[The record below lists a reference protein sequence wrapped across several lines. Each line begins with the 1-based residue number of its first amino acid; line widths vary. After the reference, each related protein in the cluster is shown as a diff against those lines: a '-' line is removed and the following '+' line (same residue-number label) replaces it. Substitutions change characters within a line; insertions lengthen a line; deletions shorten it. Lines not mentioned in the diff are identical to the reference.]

1 MIYLIKTD
9 YIDGTLLK
17 IGYTNDRSK
26 DSRFRSYKMHNP
38 KSVVLFTIPGG
49 TEKHEKAIH
58 NKFRSFIYSDYGNE
72 WFNFDQ
78 SIIDFFTTHTTK
90 ESLENDLIEITTV
103 DSKDIPG
110 LHKEINRIVNRWLC
124 LESDTPEKLQYNYL
138 RAKQIIIDCRKAI
151 RKDIIVKEDILPY
164 LVKKYDISGDQQ
176 IQLQDET
183 IDDNVSNFLFKF
195 HSLNNFPAKMK
206 LLCTTDLT
214 DDCIKSVLNY
224 LPLTYKLYYETLGP
238 ERCYAQGYNKT
249 YLEREYKDTLFDK
262 SQLRDE
268 IYNIFEVGKRYAR
281 SEVKETLKNLY
292 TSLGYNKIPKANDL
306 EKYFKIRDCRITNKE
321 TGKKDHGFEIIK
333 IREIDKI
340 DVE

>member
-17 IGYTNDRSK
+17 IGYTK
-26 DSRFRSYKMHNP
+26 DKNKDKRFSSYKMHNP

-58 NKFRSFIYSDYGNE
+58 HKFRPFLYSGYGNE

-90 ESLENDLIEITTV
+90 DSLDNEFVGKEKVSI
-103 DSKDIPG
+103 KAIPG
-110 LHKEINRIVNRWLC
+110 LHKEINFIVNRWLC
-124 LESDTPEKLQYNYL
+124 IDSDTSERLQQNYSRIKRVIL
-138 RAKQIIIDCRKAI
+138 DCREAI
-151 RKDIIVKEDILPY
+151 KCDEILKKEDILPY
-164 LVKKYDISGDQQ
+164 LIKKYNISSEQERK
-176 IQLQDET
+176 IQESNPGNIDFFTDFYNAEDFTEKMRLVCTYEMTDE
-183 IDDNVSNFLFKF
+183 ILDF
-195 HSLNNFPAKMK
+195 
-206 LLCTTDLT
+206 
-214 DDCIKSVLNY
+214 I
-224 LPLTYKLYYETLGP
+224 PLTYKVYYKILGP

-249 YLEREYKDTLFDK
+249 YLEKEYNDMQFDK

-268 IYNIFEVGKRYAR
+268 IYNIFKVDEKYTK
-281 SEVKETLKNLY
+281 SEIKNMLKDLY
-292 TSLGYNKIPKANDL
+292 KSLGYNKIPKANDL

>member
-1 MIYLIKTD
+1 MIYLISVE
-9 YIDGTLLK
+9 YRYETLLK
-17 IGYTNDRSK
+17 IGYTADENSK
-26 DSRFRSYKMHNP
+26 KRFDNYKMHNP
-38 KSVVLFTIPGG
+38 KSVVLFKIPGG
-49 TEKHEKAIH
+49 TEQDEKNLH
-58 NKFRSFIYSDYGNE
+58 HMFRTFLYPDYGNE

-110 LHKEINRIVNRWLC
+110 LHKEINRLVNRWLC

-151 RKDIIVKEDILPY
+151 RKDIIAKEDILPY

-249 YLEREYKDTLFDK
+249 YLEREYKDMQFDK

-268 IYNIFEVGKRYAR
+268 IYNIFEVGKRYIR

-306 EKYFKIRDCRITNKE
+306 EKYFEIRSCQITNKE
-321 TGKKDHGFEIIK
+321 TGKKDHSFEIIK
-333 IREIDKI
+333 RKEIY
-340 DVE
+340 

>member
-1 MIYLIKTD
+1 MIYLISVE
-9 YIDGTLLK
+9 YRYETLLK
-17 IGYTNDRSK
+17 IGYTADKNSK
-26 DSRFRSYKMHNP
+26 KRFDNYKMHNP

-49 TEKHEKAIH
+49 TEQDEKNLH
-58 NKFRSFIYSDYGNE
+58 HMFRSFLYPDYGNE

-110 LHKEINRIVNRWLC
+110 LHKEINRLVNRWLC

-164 LVKKYDISGDQQ
+164 LVKKYDISDDQQ

-224 LPLTYKLYYETLGP
+224 LPLTYKLYYEILGP
-238 ERCYAQGYNKT
+238 DRCRACGYIKTDVEKEFRDLKFNKQDLADRIYDIFKINKKYT
-249 YLEREYKDTLFDK
+249 KYEIKD
-262 SQLRDE
+262 
-268 IYNIFEVGKRYAR
+268 
-281 SEVKETLKNLY
+281 TLKNLY
-292 TSLGYNKIPKANDL
+292 TELGYNKTPKANDL
-306 EKYFKIRDCRITNKE
+306 EKYFEIRPCKITNKE
-321 TGKKDHGFEIIK
+321 TGKQDNGFKIIK
-333 IREIDKI
+333 RKEIY
-340 DVE
+340 

>member
-58 NKFRSFIYSDYGNE
+58 NKFRSFLYSDYGNE

-110 LHKEINRIVNRWLC
+110 LHKEINRLVNRWLC
-124 LESDTPEKLQYNYL
+124 LESDTPEKLYKNYY
-138 RAKQIIIDCRKAI
+138 RIKQIITDCRNTI
-151 RKDIIVKEDILPY
+151 RNDILKEEDILPY
-164 LVKKYDISGDQQ
+164 LIEKYDISDDIQSQLYFSQDDIVIKFKGLPTFRDRMKFLCKEDIDNISDILNQ
-176 IQLQDET
+176 I
-183 IDDNVSNFLFKF
+183 
-195 HSLNNFPAKMK
+195 
-206 LLCTTDLT
+206 
-214 DDCIKSVLNY
+214 
-224 LPLTYKLYYETLGP
+224 PLVYKVYYIALGP
-238 ERCYAQGYNKT
+238 ERCKALNYEVTKIFKEFSDMQ
-249 YLEREYKDTLFDK
+249 FDK

-268 IYNIFEVGKRYAR
+268 IYKTFTIGERYTKSR
-281 SEVKETLKNLY
+281 IKETLKNLY
-292 TSLGYNKIPKANDL
+292 KFLGYNKTPKANDL
-306 EKYFKIRDCRITNKE
+306 EKYFELKECKVLVDKKSGKRDM
-321 TGKKDHGFEIIK
+321 GFEIIK

-340 DVE
+340 NVE

>member
-1 MIYLIKTD
+1 MIYLISVE
-9 YIDGTLLK
+9 YRYETLLK
-17 IGYTNDRSK
+17 IGYTADKNSK
-26 DSRFRSYKMHNP
+26 KRFDTYKMHNP

-58 NKFRSFIYSDYGNE
+58 NKFRSFLYSDYGNE

-110 LHKEINRIVNRWLC
+110 LHKEINRLVNRWLC

-164 LVKKYDISGDQQ
+164 LVKKYDISDDQQ

-224 LPLTYKLYYETLGP
+224 LPLTYKLYYEILGP
-238 ERCYAQGYNKT
+238 DRCRACGYIKTDVEKEFRDLKFNKQDLADRIYDIFKINEKYT
-249 YLEREYKDTLFDK
+249 KSEIKD
-262 SQLRDE
+262 
-268 IYNIFEVGKRYAR
+268 
-281 SEVKETLKNLY
+281 TLKNLY
-292 TSLGYNKIPKANDL
+292 TELGYNKTPKANDL
-306 EKYFKIRDCRITNKE
+306 EKYFEIKLCKVTVE
-321 TGKKDHGFEIIK
+321 TGKQDNGFKIIK
-333 IREIDKI
+333 RKENFD
-340 DVE
+340 DLFD

>member
-1 MIYLIKTD
+1 MIYLISVE
-9 YIDGTLLK
+9 YRYETLLK
-17 IGYTNDRSK
+17 IGYTADKNSK
-26 DSRFRSYKMHNP
+26 KRFDTYKGHNP

-49 TEKHEKAIH
+49 TEQDEKNLH
-58 NKFRSFIYSDYGNE
+58 HMFRSFLYPDYGNE

-90 ESLENDLIEITTV
+90 ESLENLIEITTV

-110 LHKEINRIVNRWLC
+110 LHKEINRLVNRWLC

-164 LVKKYDISGDQQ
+164 LVKKYDISDDQQ

-224 LPLTYKLYYETLGP
+224 LPLTYKLYYEILGP
-238 ERCYAQGYNKT
+238 DRCRACGYIKTDVEKEFRDLKFNKQDLADRIYDIFKINEKYT
-249 YLEREYKDTLFDK
+249 KSEIKD
-262 SQLRDE
+262 
-268 IYNIFEVGKRYAR
+268 
-281 SEVKETLKNLY
+281 TLKNLY
-292 TSLGYNKIPKANDL
+292 TELGYNKTPKANDL
-306 EKYFKIRDCRITNKE
+306 EKYFEIKLCKVTVE
-321 TGKKDHGFEIIK
+321 TGKQDNGFKIIK
-333 IREIDKI
+333 RKENFD
-340 DVE
+340 DLFD

>member
-1 MIYLIKTD
+1 MIYLISVE
-9 YIDGTLLK
+9 YRYETLLK
-17 IGYTNDRSK
+17 IGYTADKNSK
-26 DSRFRSYKMHNP
+26 KRFDTYKMHNP

-49 TEKHEKAIH
+49 TEQDEKNLH
-58 NKFRSFIYSDYGNE
+58 HMFRSFLYPDYGNE

-110 LHKEINRIVNRWLC
+110 LHKEINRLVNRWLC

-164 LVKKYDISGDQQ
+164 IVEKYDISGDQQ

-224 LPLTYKLYYETLGP
+224 LPLTYKLYYEILGP
-238 ERCYAQGYNKT
+238 DRCRACGYIKTDVEKEFRDLKFNKQDLADRIYDIFKINEKYT
-249 YLEREYKDTLFDK
+249 KSEIKD
-262 SQLRDE
+262 
-268 IYNIFEVGKRYAR
+268 
-281 SEVKETLKNLY
+281 TLKNLY
-292 TSLGYNKIPKANDL
+292 TELGYNKTPKANDL

-321 TGKKDHGFEIIK
+321 TGKRDHGFEIIK

>member
-1 MIYLIKTD
+1 MIYLISVE
-9 YIDGTLLK
+9 YRYETLLK
-17 IGYTNDRSK
+17 IGYTADKNSK
-26 DSRFRSYKMHNP
+26 KRFDTYKMHNP

-58 NKFRSFIYSDYGNE
+58 NKFRSFLYSDYGNE

-110 LHKEINRIVNRWLC
+110 LHKEINRLVNRWLC

-151 RKDIIVKEDILPY
+151 RKDIIAKEDILPY

-224 LPLTYKLYYETLGP
+224 LPLTYKLYYEILGP
-238 ERCYAQGYNKT
+238 DRCRACGYIKTDVEKEFRDLKFNKQ
-249 YLEREYKDTLFDK
+249 YLADRIYDIFKINKKYTKYEIKD
-262 SQLRDE
+262 
-268 IYNIFEVGKRYAR
+268 
-281 SEVKETLKNLY
+281 TLKNLY
-292 TSLGYNKIPKANDL
+292 TSLVYNKIPKANDL
-306 EKYFKIRDCRITNKE
+306 EKYFEIRSCQITNKE
-321 TGKKDHGFEIIK
+321 TGKKDHSFEIIK
-333 IREIDKI
+333 RKENFD
-340 DVE
+340 DLFD

>member
-1 MIYLIKTD
+1 MIYLISVD
-9 YIDGTLLK
+9 YRYETLLK
-17 IGYTNDRSK
+17 IGYTADKNSK
-26 DSRFRSYKMHNP
+26 KRFDTYKVHNP
-38 KSVVLFTIPGG
+38 KSIVLFTIPGG

-58 NKFRSFIYSDYGNE
+58 NKFRSFLYSDYGNE

-90 ESLENDLIEITTV
+90 DSLENDLIEITTV

-124 LESDTPEKLQYNYL
+124 LESNTPEKLQYNYL

-206 LLCTTDLT
+206 LLCTSDLT

-224 LPLTYKLYYETLGP
+224 LPLTYKLYYEILGP
-238 ERCYAQGYNKT
+238 ERCRACGYIKTDIEKEFRDLKFNKQDLADRIYDIFKINKKYT
-249 YLEREYKDTLFDK
+249 KSEIKD
-262 SQLRDE
+262 
-268 IYNIFEVGKRYAR
+268 
-281 SEVKETLKNLY
+281 TLKNLY
-292 TSLGYNKIPKANDL
+292 TELGYNKTPKANDL
-306 EKYFKIRDCRITNKE
+306 EKYFKIKLC
-321 TGKKDHGFEIIK
+321 
-333 IREIDKI
+333 IR
-340 DVE
+340 